1 MNPFSQSSTFLLRL
15 FFSRDWRLRFEH
27 FVLLAAGLTGSLLGG
42 APNWLPTGIPTDEA
56 ESGTLCTRGYF
67 SEDEG
72 ARVLQAALEH
82 FEDEMDWT
90 EAFDTARGKI
100 LEGAGLSP
108 LPTRVP
114 LDPIVHS
121 ERRYNGYRVVNVA
134 FTSVPGYWVTGNL
147 YLPENLSDPV
157 PAVLH
162 THGHSGKVTDDGG
175 WERHGRFKA
184 DVQYRAATLARMG
197 AVSLT
202 IDMFGYGDSTAQLG
216 PDGHR
221 HKEVLAIQ
229 LWNAIRAI
237 DFLESLPYVDPERI
251 AVTGHSGG
259 GTQAFLLTA
268 VDRRVAVTV
277 PVSMVSAHFFGG
289 CPCESGKPIHFSDAH
304 FVSNPMIAAMA
315 APRPQ
320 LLVSVGGDWTLNT
333 PEVEFPFLREV
344 YRDFGAEENVIN
356 VHLAEEGHNYGES
369 KRMAVYPFLAHHL
382 LLDVS
387 GVLDS
392 ELKFDESAVA
402 IEAPALLRVFDE
414 DHPLPADALRSGDEV
429 HAQLRRLQ
437 ASAGC
442 LEVSRLM
449 CMDRLN
455 PVGVGALRPKFS
467 WQLRSQGKDKR
478 QTAWQVQV
486 AESRE
491 DLSEGKS
498 LYWDS
503 GRQVGSEQRSIAYEG
518 SILGSSELFWW
529 RVRVWDE
536 TGRAGPWSEAARV
549 VTGLVNANDWEG
561 HWITHPDW
569 LEFNRPHLGYRS
581 ESAESID
588 SPKWIE
594 LDLGKSYPL
603 DRILLRALRHTVAE
617 RLGFPMRFRVLGS
630 NDPNFRKP
638 AVLMDCIDQPLNKW
652 RSTHR
657 IDVDA
662 QAMRYIRLEVPILRD
677 LDGSI
682 CLALSQ
688 IEVLSGGENVAVGA
702 KVRASDSV
710 EDVPWALSALVDG
723 RGAGGA
729 NPVANETLILEREFA
744 LEEVPEAAIAH
755 IAGLGTYVLRIN
767 GERVGN
773 RKLSPGWTNAEKRVL
788 YDSYLVESLLR
799 VGRNRIE
806 IELAGGM
813 YSVPSPQDRY
823 TKFVGRFNPLKA
835 NFQLDEVGKSGG
847 PLLISDASWRARKGR
862 TTYSH
867 VYGGEDIDLR
877 IKNEPALEGAVAV
890 AAPGGVLKGVE
901 FTADPIRTRQI
912 LKAEKLTAVP
922 GQPAIYDLGQNAAVM
937 IRLLASGPAGSVI
950 RVTPSELLDESGRLS
965 RGSSGGGRAYWE
977 VTLDGTEM
985 VQWESEFFYHGS
997 RYLQVETFPPDAGE
1011 ERPVVHSL
1019 EGLVTHSSAPEAGRF
1034 RSSNDLFNATHEL
1047 IRWAQRSNM
1056 MSVLTDCPHRERL
1069 GWLEQYHLNGPS
1081 IRYAFDLKRHYHK
1094 TLADM
1099 RDGQTMAGL
1108 VPNIVPEYIVFEG
1121 AFRDSP
1127 EWGSAI
1133 ILAAWQQ
1140 YLFHGDTEVL
1150 RENLPAMEAYINYL
1164 GTRAS
1169 GYLLSHG
1176 LGDWYDLGPERP
1188 GFAQLTPPDVT
1199 ATAIYF
1205 EACDVLAKICNVLG
1219 LNAKAET
1226 YEKLS
1231 SRIRTAFNERFF
1243 DAGKGYYWPGSQT
1256 AQAMP
1261 IAIGLSLGDVR
1272 AAAAE
1277 HLIHLLESTDGVLT
1291 SGDVGHRYLLR
1302 ALSGLGRDDL
1312 INTMHNRSDRPGY
1325 GYQLKAGATSLLES
1339 WDANTHASQNHF
1351 MLGHAMEWFYAGVAG
1366 IRPSLASPGFKT
1378 VVIAPK
1384 PVEGLDWVIATH
1396 ESDFG
1401 PIKTQWRRDGGSFN
1415 LRILVPPNGRAEI
1428 LSPLEGGASREV
1440 GSGIWEFEWD
1450 VDK

>member
-1 MNPFSQSSTFLLRL
+1 MRPLLQCRL
-15 FFSRDWRLRFEH
+15 FVFALVLGGIRQPCYRP

-42 APNWLPTGIPTDEA
+42 APDWLPTGIPAHDA
-56 ESGTLCTRGYF
+56 EPGTLCTRSYF
-67 SEDEG
+67 SEEEG
-72 ARVLQAALEH
+72 ARVLQAALEQ

-90 EAFDTARGKI
+90 EAFDCSRGKI

-108 LPTRVP
+108 LPARVP
-114 LDPIVHS
+114 LHPVLHS
-121 ERRYNGYRVVNVA
+121 ERHYKGYRVVNVA
-134 FTSVPGYWVTGNL
+134 FVSVPGYWVTGNL
-147 YLPENLSDPV
+147 YLPDNLSDPV

-162 THGHSGKVTDDGG
+162 THGHSGKVTDSGG

-202 IDMFGYGDSTAQLG
+202 IDMFGYGDSTVQFG
-216 PDGHR
+216 PDAHR
-221 HKEVLAIQ
+221 HEEGLAVQ

-237 DFLESLPYVDPERI
+237 DFLESLPYVDPARI

-259 GTQAFLLTA
+259 ATQAFLLTA
-268 VDRRVAVTV
+268 VDHRVAVSV

-289 CPCESGKPIHFSDAH
+289 CPCESGKPIHLSEAH

-333 PEVEFPFLREV
+333 PEVEFPFLQEV
-344 YRDFGAEENVIN
+344 YRDFGAAEDVAN
-356 VHLAEEGHNYGES
+356 VHLADEGHNYGKS
-369 KRMAVYPFLAHHL
+369 KRMAVYPFLARHL
-382 LLDVS
+382 LLDAS
-387 GVLDS
+387 KVLNS
-392 ELKFDESAVA
+392 ELLFDESAVT
-402 IEAPALLRVFDE
+402 IESPDLMRVFDE
-414 DHPLPADALRSGDEV
+414 DHPLPSDDLRSGDEV
-429 HAQLRRLQ
+429 HVQLRRLQ
-437 ASAGC
+437 ASAGS
-442 LEVSRLM
+442 LEVSRLR

-455 PVGVGALRPKFS
+455 PVGVSTSRPEFS
-467 WQLRSQGKDKR
+467 WQLRSDGTNKR

-486 AESRE
+486 AGKRE
-491 DLSEGKS
+491 DLLTGKR

-503 GRQVGSEQRSIAYEG
+503 GRREGAAQRSIAYEG
-518 SILGSSELFWW
+518 PILASSGLFWW

-549 VTGLVNANDWEG
+549 VTGLVDADDWNG
-561 HWITHPDW
+561 RWITHPDW

-581 ESAESID
+581 EAAESVD

-594 LDLGKSYPL
+594 LDLGKSYPV
-603 DRILLRALRHTVAE
+603 DGILLRALRHTVAE
-617 RLGFPMRFRVLGS
+617 RLGFPMQFRVLGS
-630 NDPNFRKP
+630 TEASFRE
-638 AVLMDCIDQPLNKW
+638 AVVLMDCIDNPLNKW

-657 IDVDA
+657 IDADGKA
-662 QAMRYIRLEVPILRD
+662 IRFIRLEVPILRD
-677 LDGSI
+677 LDGTI

-702 KVRASDSV
+702 RLQASDSV
-710 EDVPWALSALVDG
+710 EDGPWALSALVDG

-729 NPVANETLILEREFA
+729 NPVANETLILEREFT
-744 LEEVPEAAIAH
+744 LEEVPEAAVAH
-755 IAGLGTYVLRIN
+755 IAGLGTYVFRLN
-767 GERVGN
+767 GQRVGN
-773 RKLSPGWTNAEKRVL
+773 RKLSPGWTDTEKRVL

-799 VGRNRIE
+799 VGKNRIE

-835 NFQLDEVGKSGG
+835 IFQLDEVGKSGKS
-847 PLLISDASWRARKGR
+847 LLVSDASWLARKGS
-862 TTYSH
+862 TSYSH
-867 VYGGEDIDLR
+867 VYGGEDVDLR
-877 IKNEPALEGAVAV
+877 RNALKAGEGAVHV
-890 AAPGGVLKGVE
+890 AAPGGKLLGVE
-901 FTADPIRTRQI
+901 FAADPIRTRRI
-912 LKAEKLTAVP
+912 LTAEKLPTP
-922 GQPAIYDLGQNAAVM
+922 TDLPRIYDLGQNASVM
-937 IRLLASGPAGSVI
+937 IRLYASGPAGSII
-950 RVTPSELLDESGRLS
+950 RVTPSELLDESGGLS

-977 VTLDGTEM
+977 VTLDGSGL

-997 RYLQVETFPPDAGE
+997 RYLQVETLPVGE
-1011 ERPVVHSL
+1011 GEDLPRVYSL

-1034 RSSNDLFNATHEL
+1034 RSSNGLFNATHEL

-1081 IRYAFDLKRHYHK
+1081 IRYAFDLKRHYQK

-1140 YLFHGDTEVL
+1140 YLFHGDVDVL
-1150 RENLPAMEAYINYL
+1150 RENLPAMETYIGYL
-1164 GTRAS
+1164 GTRACAN
-1169 GYLLSHG
+1169 LLSHG

-1188 GFAQLTPPDVT
+1188 GFAQLTPPEVT
-1199 ATAIYF
+1199 GSATYF
-1205 EACDVLAKICNVLG
+1205 EACDVLAKICDVLG
-1219 LNAKAET
+1219 LKTNADK
-1226 YEKLS
+1226 YRKLS
-1231 SRIRTAFNERFF
+1231 EQNRAAFNERFF
-1243 DAGKGYYWPGSQT
+1243 DTEKGCYWPGSQT

-1272 AAAAE
+1272 AAVAG
-1277 HLIHLLESTDGVLT
+1277 HLIHQLESTDAVLT

-1302 ALSGLGRDDL
+1302 ALSGLDRDDL
-1312 INTMHNRSDRPGY
+1312 INAMHSRSDRPGY
-1325 GYQLKAGATSLLES
+1325 GYQLLAGATSLLES

-1351 MLGHAMEWFYAGVAG
+1351 MLGHVMEWFYAGLAG
-1366 IRPSLASPGFKT
+1366 IRPDPSLPGFRQ
-1378 VVIAPK
+1378 VIVDPQWVA
-1384 PVEGLDWVIATH
+1384 GLDWAMATH
-1396 ESDFG
+1396 SSDFG
-1401 PIKTQWRRDGGSFN
+1401 DITSRWRLEDGLFQ
-1415 LRILVPPNGRAEI
+1415 LTVTIPPNAHAKI
-1428 LSPLEGGASREV
+1428 LSPLKEGASREV
-1440 GSGIWEFEWD
+1440 GSGTWEFEWD